1 MTDRTRRKAMLTL
14 LPTLILVVAGC
25 TRTGGAAP
33 DDPTADPSANPSG
46 SPETTAAGVISHP
59 SGATDVVL
67 RLDETGGFV
76 MATYAASRVPPFTL
90 YGDGTIVIRDPRGDS
105 PPLQGSV
112 VVANP
117 LRTATLSEAQVQ
129 DLLAFALGEGGLTT
143 ARREYPN
150 DRVADAGTAVFTI
163 RTDGLTKTVSVY
175 ALGLD
180 GDGGPDDADRAAL
193 LKLADRLIAVGEDEA
208 LDDVVYEP
216 LAYRAT
222 LIESPDVAVPD
233 VQPWPWDG
241 IAPSDFVQGTDPN
254 GLQFPRRVMTPP
266 EIEDLGVTGY
276 EGGIQNLAL
285 AGPDGTTYLVA
296 VRPLL
301 RDESE

>member
-1 MTDRTRRKAMLTL
+1 MLTW
-14 LPTLILVVAGC
+14 LPVLILVVAGC
-25 TRTGGAAP
+25 TRAGGAASG
-33 DDPTADPSANPSG
+33 DPTAGPSAMPSE
-46 SPETTAAGVISHP
+46 SPEPTAAGVFSHP

-67 RLDETGGFV
+67 RFDETGGFV

-90 YGDGTIVIRDPRGDS
+90 YGDGTIVFRDPRGDS

-117 LRTATLSEAQVQ
+117 LRTATLSEEQVQ

-143 ARREYPN
+143 ARPEYPN

-163 RTDGLTKTVSVY
+163 QTDDLTKTVSVY

-193 LKLADRLIAVGEDEA
+193 LKLADGLIAVGEDEA
-208 LDDVVYEP
+208 IDDVAYEP

-222 LIESPDVAVPD
+222 LIESPGVAVPD
-233 VQPWPWDG
+233 VRPWPWDD
-241 IAPSDFVQGTDPN
+241 IAPSDFVQGSDPN
-254 GLQFPRRVMTPP
+254 GLQFPRRVMTPA
-266 EIEDLGVTGY
+266 EIETLGVTGF

-285 AGPDGTTYLVA
+285 AGPDGTKYMLA

-301 RDESE
+301 PDESE